1 MRPLAQAALGAISS
15 ATMATYEI
23 RFLRPDGAYGA
34 TATITTESD
43 QAAKSYVIENYARK
57 PLELWRDGERLTRR
71 TSDAFERRLRNDRY
85 YPSQLRFAVMD
96 AGRNW
101 ETLDFAAFET
111 VGRFSDQIFQNIREH
126 LAPYPIWVRANG
138 HAQAPASV
146 DQKVRVSISAG
157 RPYEGEISGN
167 LRCDLWSREAD
178 GDAVFED
185 CREVVVAALFKAV
198 ADAGGG
204 EDRDLISG
212 TPWPDGIYR
221 YQPLGAHWR
230 LTLPSHPHTSY

>member
-1 MRPLAQAALGAISS
+1 MRPLAQAALGAISC

-34 TATITTESD
+34 TTAITAEGD
-43 QAAKSYVIENYARK
+43 QEAKAYVITHYPQR
-57 PLELWRDGERLTRR
+57 PLEVWRNGERVTRR
-71 TSDAFERRLRNDRY
+71 TSDAYERRLRNDPY
-85 YPSQLRFAVMD
+85 YPSQLRFAAMD
-96 AGRNW
+96 AGRGW
-101 ETLDFAAFET
+101 ETLDFADFET
-111 VGRFSDQIFQNIREH
+111 VGRFSDRVFQAIREH

-138 HAQAPASV
+138 HPQAPARV

-157 RPYEGEISGN
+157 RPFEGEISGN

-230 LTLPSHPHTSY
+230 MPLPSRPHTSY